1 MTPSSWLNCQEVDGG
16 TFHLKA
22 LERDWLAMEYYDFG
36 FGHVEFEVIL
46 RHLTDDVEQAVK

>member
-1 MTPSSWLNCQEVDGG
+1 MTPSSWLNRQEVGGG

-46 RHLTDDVEQAVK
+46 RHQTDDVEQAVK